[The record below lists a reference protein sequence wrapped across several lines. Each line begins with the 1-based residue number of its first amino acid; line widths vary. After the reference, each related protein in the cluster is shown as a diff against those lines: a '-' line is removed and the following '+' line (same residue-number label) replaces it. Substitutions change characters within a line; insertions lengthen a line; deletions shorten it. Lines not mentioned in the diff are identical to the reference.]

1 MGEVADKRIPVTAKI
16 WEELSDLK
24 APGETF
30 AQLLGDMIEREKQ
43 RRFFEDME
51 EILAKDEFVEM
62 QF

>member
-1 MGEVADKRIPVTAKI
+1 MAEIANKRIPVTVEV
-16 WEELSDLK
+16 WEALSELK

-30 AQLLGDMIEREKQ
+30 AHLLSEMIEREKQ

-51 EILAKDEFVEM
+51 EILEKDEFVEM